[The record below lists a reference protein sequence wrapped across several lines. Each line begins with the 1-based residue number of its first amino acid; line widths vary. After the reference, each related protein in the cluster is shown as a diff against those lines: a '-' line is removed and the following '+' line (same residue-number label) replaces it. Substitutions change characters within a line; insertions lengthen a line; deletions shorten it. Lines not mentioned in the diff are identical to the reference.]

1 MIENVQIA
9 TRAADVT
16 KLRPPQ
22 DSDKQTGVFFIFLC
36 SLSVKMAC
44 LSSTCWKPLT
54 ILTENDR
61 VPGSKFDREPEHYTV
76 EQLKRWLKCRG
87 MKLSGKRDELVTQ
100 VSDCIKKGSHRVLDV
115 SIDQG
120 KWFAAKVIKDNQEVI
135 VDKSIKSKLS
145 FVPTVPVSGWRT
157 FQSQDIPVLFNYG
170 HIYYYALESIKT
182 VVTESG
188 HQDDEDEEGLG
199 HMTAKPL
206 KNGRKYV
213 DSGFV
218 HDMMD
223 TKTEEHYFL
232 KAHVWPSMR
241 NELPNNVLIIL
252 SVSSGAVIHASCD
265 PCKVS
270 ALGRCS
276 HVVAVLFSLLD
287 HVNEQRPTISTSCT
301 SKECSWNKG
310 KKRDKNPERLS
321 EVKYPSKRKL
331 SSTHVID
338 FDPRPKSFRRVTS
351 SHINGLLRD
360 LQSISQKCNEISMWE
375 TQLEIKYE
383 DYQLEDVNLD
393 HLMNNT
399 AAILQS
405 LTPSKLK
412 QIEGT
417 DLQSANERWYCE
429 RWCRLTASQCLSAC
443 RIGRLVLDGDP
454 NADVRAFKFISSHIW
469 GINREPFQ
477 SYWMR
482 YGLESEPKAILKYE
496 EQSNTVVCKSGLWV
510 NPNYPFLG
518 CSPDGIV
525 GEDGLLE
532 IKSLKIF
539 KHSTIESVVE
549 KWSTLPK
556 VVKQGQCFITE
567 DGQCILKSSHD
578 YYYQIQMQL
587 LVTERIFCD
596 FVLYAENGPVSIE
609 RIYQNEHVIN
619 EIIKCLTALWKRVV
633 APELYEMRVPRN
645 LLPFILPEN
654 INKLFLSTYAHNN
667 VEMDIKSDTSIPSNS
682 NDEMDIKSVTDTSS
696 HTNDEMEVADCLINT
711 LNMIQTDSKLI
722 NAGIVQ
728 NVPVVDTL
736 VIFPWGGVTSE
747 SITLHNTCPID
758 NWLMIFQVLVKSKRL
773 DLSTL
778 PETGQIIQ
786 NALNLIDSH
795 HYADAK
801 LAILPSKPTVI
812 SNIINLYG
820 GESDFFIK
828 HLNPYLKSTVRTTC
842 NLNSCPKPFQ
852 SFDSSVIILGRP
864 SLHNAQAQDWRTIYL
879 SRQLMIGCLQVS
891 HSVKGSLRISPQIQ
905 FHSQRRLASM
915 KTGKNHRFR
924 GSAQG

>member
-1 MIENVQIA
+1 
-9 TRAADVT
+9 
-16 KLRPPQ
+16 
-22 DSDKQTGVFFIFLC
+22 
-36 SLSVKMAC
+36 MAC
-44 LSSTCWKPLT
+44 LSSTSWKPLT
-54 ILTENDR
+54 ILTENDG
-61 VPGSKFDREPEHYTV
+61 VPGSKFDRKPEHYTV

-87 MKLSGKRDELVTQ
+87 MKLSGKRDELVTG

-120 KWFAAKVIKDNQEVI
+120 KWFAAKVIKENQEVI

-213 DSGFV
+213 DSGFL

-232 KAHVWPSMR
+232 KTHVWPSMR
-241 NELPNNVLIIL
+241 NELPHNVLIIL

-287 HVNEQRPTISTSCT
+287 HVNEQGPTISTPCT

-351 SHINGLLRD
+351 SHIDGLLRD

-429 RWCRLTASQCLSAC
+429 RWCHLTASQCFSAC

-532 IKSLKIF
+532 IKLLKIF
-539 KHSTIESVVE
+539 KDSTIESIVE
-549 KWSTLPK
+549 KRSTLPK
-556 VVKQGQCFITE
+556 VVKQGQCFIIE

-596 FVLYAENGPVSIE
+596 FVLYAENGPMSIE

-619 EIIKCLTALWKRVV
+619 ELLLLSCTKCVFREICYLSFYQRILTNYFYLH
-633 APELYEMRVPRN
+633 M
-645 LLPFILPEN
+645 
-654 INKLFLSTYAHNN
+654 
-667 VEMDIKSDTSIPSNS
+667 
-682 NDEMDIKSVTDTSS
+682 
-696 HTNDEMEVADCLINT
+696 HTAML
-711 LNMIQTDSKLI
+711 K
-722 NAGIVQ
+722 
-728 NVPVVDTL
+728 
-736 VIFPWGGVTSE
+736 W
-747 SITLHNTCPID
+747 
-758 NWLMIFQVLVKSKRL
+758 
-773 DLSTL
+773 
-778 PETGQIIQ
+778 
-786 NALNLIDSH
+786 
-795 HYADAK
+795 
-801 LAILPSKPTVI
+801 I
-812 SNIINLYG
+812 SNQIHLYLQTQMMKW
-820 GESDFFIK
+820 I
-828 HLNPYLKSTVRTTC
+828 LNQL
-842 NLNSCPKPFQ
+842 Q
-852 SFDSSVIILGRP
+852 
-864 SLHNAQAQDWRTIYL
+864 IYL
-879 SRQLMIGCLQVS
+879 HTQMMKWKLQTV
-891 HSVKGSLRISPQIQ
+891 
-905 FHSQRRLASM
+905 
-915 KTGKNHRFR
+915 
-924 GSAQG
+924 

>member
-1 MIENVQIA
+1 MV
-9 TRAADVT
+9 
-16 KLRPPQ
+16 
-22 DSDKQTGVFFIFLC
+22 C
-36 SLSVKMAC
+36 S
-44 LSSTCWKPLT
+44 
-54 ILTENDR
+54 
-61 VPGSKFDREPEHYTV
+61 
-76 EQLKRWLKCRG
+76 Q
-87 MKLSGKRDELVTQ
+87 
-100 VSDCIKKGSHRVLDV
+100 SHQR
-115 SIDQG
+115 
-120 KWFAAKVIKDNQEVI
+120 NQEVI

-241 NELPNNVLIIL
+241 NELPHNVLIIL

-265 PCKVS
+265 PFKVS

-287 HVNEQRPTISTSCT
+287 HVNEQGPTISTPYT

-360 LQSISQKCNEISMWE
+360 LQSISQKRNEISMWE

-393 HLMNNT
+393 HLMNNA

-412 QIEGT
+412 QSEGT

-454 NADVRAFKFISSHIW
+454 NADVRAFKFISLHIW

-510 NPNYPFLG
+510 NPNYPFLA

-532 IKSLKIF
+532 IKSLKMF
-539 KHSTIESVVE
+539 KDSTIESVVE

-556 VVKQGQCFITE
+556 VVKQGQCLIIE
-567 DGQCILKSSHD
+567 DGQYILKSSHD

-609 RIYQNEHVIN
+609 RIYQNEHVIY

-633 APELYEMRVPRN
+633 APESCTKCVFREICCLSFYQRILNYFYLHMHTAMLKWTSNQIHLYLQTQMMKW
-645 LLPFILPEN
+645 ILN
-654 INKLFLSTYAHNN
+654 QL
-667 VEMDIKSDTSIPSNS
+667 
-682 NDEMDIKSVTDTSS
+682 
-696 HTNDEMEVADCLINT
+696 
-711 LNMIQTDSKLI
+711 Q
-722 NAGIVQ
+722 
-728 NVPVVDTL
+728 
-736 VIFPWGGVTSE
+736 
-747 SITLHNTCPID
+747 
-758 NWLMIFQVLVKSKRL
+758 
-773 DLSTL
+773 
-778 PETGQIIQ
+778 
-786 NALNLIDSH
+786 
-795 HYADAK
+795 
-801 LAILPSKPTVI
+801 
-812 SNIINLYG
+812 
-820 GESDFFIK
+820 
-828 HLNPYLKSTVRTTC
+828 
-842 NLNSCPKPFQ
+842 
-852 SFDSSVIILGRP
+852 
-864 SLHNAQAQDWRTIYL
+864 IYL
-879 SRQLMIGCLQVS
+879 HTQMMKWKLQT
-891 HSVKGSLRISPQIQ
+891 I
-905 FHSQRRLASM
+905 
-915 KTGKNHRFR
+915 
-924 GSAQG
+924 

>member
-1 MIENVQIA
+1 
-9 TRAADVT
+9 
-16 KLRPPQ
+16 
-22 DSDKQTGVFFIFLC
+22 
-36 SLSVKMAC
+36 MAC
-44 LSSTCWKPLT
+44 LSSTSWKPLT
-54 ILTENDR
+54 ILTENDG

-87 MKLSGKRDELVTQ
+87 MKLSGKRDELVTR

-120 KWFAAKVIKDNQEVI
+120 KWFAATVFKENQEVI

-232 KAHVWPSMR
+232 KAHVWPSVK
-241 NELPNNVLIIL
+241 NELPHNVLIIL

-287 HVNEQRPTISTSCT
+287 HVNEQGPTISTPCT

-454 NADVRAFKFISSHIW
+454 NVDVRAFKFISSDIW

-477 SYWMR
+477 FYWMR
-482 YGLESEPKAILKYE
+482 YGLQSEPKAILKYE

-539 KHSTIESVVE
+539 KDSTIESVVE

-556 VVKQGQCFITE
+556 VVKQGQCFIIE

-578 YYYQIQMQL
+578 Y
-587 LVTERIFCD
+587 F
-596 FVLYAENGPVSIE
+596 
-609 RIYQNEHVIN
+609 
-619 EIIKCLTALWKRVV
+619 LTTTTLSNPDATFGHRK
-633 APELYEMRVPRN
+633 N
-645 LLPFILPEN
+645 
-654 INKLFLSTYAHNN
+654 FL
-667 VEMDIKSDTSIPSNS
+667 
-682 NDEMDIKSVTDTSS
+682 
-696 HTNDEMEVADCLINT
+696 
-711 LNMIQTDSKLI
+711 
-722 NAGIVQ
+722 
-728 NVPVVDTL
+728 
-736 VIFPWGGVTSE
+736 
-747 SITLHNTCPID
+747 
-758 NWLMIFQVLVKSKRL
+758 
-773 DLSTL
+773 
-778 PETGQIIQ
+778 
-786 NALNLIDSH
+786 
-795 HYADAK
+795 
-801 LAILPSKPTVI
+801 
-812 SNIINLYG
+812 
-820 GESDFFIK
+820 
-828 HLNPYLKSTVRTTC
+828 
-842 NLNSCPKPFQ
+842 
-852 SFDSSVIILGRP
+852 
-864 SLHNAQAQDWRTIYL
+864 
-879 SRQLMIGCLQVS
+879 
-891 HSVKGSLRISPQIQ
+891 
-905 FHSQRRLASM
+905 
-915 KTGKNHRFR
+915 
-924 GSAQG
+924 

>member
-1 MIENVQIA
+1 
-9 TRAADVT
+9 
-16 KLRPPQ
+16 
-22 DSDKQTGVFFIFLC
+22 
-36 SLSVKMAC
+36 
-44 LSSTCWKPLT
+44 
-54 ILTENDR
+54 
-61 VPGSKFDREPEHYTV
+61 
-76 EQLKRWLKCRG
+76 
-87 MKLSGKRDELVTQ
+87 
-100 VSDCIKKGSHRVLDV
+100 
-115 SIDQG
+115 
-120 KWFAAKVIKDNQEVI
+120 
-135 VDKSIKSKLS
+135 
-145 FVPTVPVSGWRT
+145 
-157 FQSQDIPVLFNYG
+157 
-170 HIYYYALESIKT
+170 
-182 VVTESG
+182 
-188 HQDDEDEEGLG
+188 
-199 HMTAKPL
+199 MTAKPL
-206 KNGRKYV
+206 KNGIKYV

-232 KAHVWPSMR
+232 KAHVWPSMK
-241 NELPNNVLIIL
+241 NELPHNVLIIL

-287 HVNEQRPTISTSCT
+287 HVNEQGPTISTPCT

-539 KHSTIESVVE
+539 KDSTIESVVE

-556 VVKQGQCFITE
+556 VVKQGQCFIIE

-578 YYYQIQMQL
+578 YYYQIQMQF

-619 EIIKCLTALWKRVV
+619 EIIKCPTALWKRVV

-654 INKLFLSTYAHNN
+654 INKLFLSTYAHSN

-682 NDEMDIKSVTDTSS
+682 NDEMDEGKIRDMAGHMRSCSK
-696 HTNDEMEVADCLINT
+696 ND
-711 LNMIQTDSKLI
+711 
-722 NAGIVQ
+722 
-728 NVPVVDTL
+728 
-736 VIFPWGGVTSE
+736 
-747 SITLHNTCPID
+747 
-758 NWLMIFQVLVKSKRL
+758 
-773 DLSTL
+773 
-778 PETGQIIQ
+778 
-786 NALNLIDSH
+786 
-795 HYADAK
+795 
-801 LAILPSKPTVI
+801 
-812 SNIINLYG
+812 
-820 GESDFFIK
+820 
-828 HLNPYLKSTVRTTC
+828 
-842 NLNSCPKPFQ
+842 
-852 SFDSSVIILGRP
+852 
-864 SLHNAQAQDWRTIYL
+864 SLF
-879 SRQLMIGCLQVS
+879 
-891 HSVKGSLRISPQIQ
+891 SVKPIKFY
-905 FHSQRRLASM
+905 FHS
-915 KTGKNHRFR
+915 F
-924 GSAQG
+924 

>member
-1 MIENVQIA
+1 M
-9 TRAADVT
+9 
-16 KLRPPQ
+16 
-22 DSDKQTGVFFIFLC
+22 FFIFLC
-36 SLSVKMAC
+36 CLSVKIAC
-44 LSSTCWKPLT
+44 LSSTSWKPLT
-54 ILTENDR
+54 ILTENDG

-87 MKLSGKRDELVTQ
+87 MKLSGKRDELVTR

-120 KWFAAKVIKDNQEVI
+120 KWFAAKVIKENQEVI

-199 HMTAKPL
+199 HVTAKPL

-223 TKTEEHYFL
+223 TETEEHYFL

-241 NELPNNVLIIL
+241 NELPHNVLIIL

-270 ALGRCS
+270 TLERCS

-287 HVNEQRPTISTSCT
+287 HVNGQGPTISTPCT

-321 EVKYPSKRKL
+321 EIKYPSKRKL
-331 SSTHVID
+331 SSTRVID

-351 SHINGLLRD
+351 SHINELLRD
-360 LQSISQKCNEISMWE
+360 LQSISQKCNDISMWE

-429 RWCRLTASQCLSAC
+429 RLCRLTASQCLTAC
-443 RIGRLVLDGDP
+443 RIGRLVLDGD
-454 NADVRAFKFISSHIW
+454 
-469 GINREPFQ
+469 
-477 SYWMR
+477 
-482 YGLESEPKAILKYE
+482 LESEPKAILEYE
-496 EQSNTVVCKSGLWV
+496 EQSNTVVCKSGLRV

-539 KHSTIESVVE
+539 KDSTIESVVE
-549 KWSTLPK
+549 EWSTLPK
-556 VVKQGQCFITE
+556 VVKQEQCFIIE
-567 DGQCILKSSHD
+567 DGQCILKSSYD

-619 EIIKCLTALWKRVV
+619 KIIKCLTALWKRVV

-654 INKLFLSTYAHNN
+654 INKLFLSTYAHSN
-667 VEMDIKSDTSIPSNS
+667 VEMGIKSDTSIPSNS
-682 NDEMDIKSVTDTSS
+682 NDEMDIKSVTDISS

-747 SITLHNTCPID
+747 GITLHNTCPID

-778 PETGQIIQ
+778 PETGKIIQ

-820 GESDFFIK
+820 GESK
-828 HLNPYLKSTVRTTC
+828 
-842 NLNSCPKPFQ
+842 
-852 SFDSSVIILGRP
+852 
-864 SLHNAQAQDWRTIYL
+864 
-879 SRQLMIGCLQVS
+879 
-891 HSVKGSLRISPQIQ
+891 
-905 FHSQRRLASM
+905 
-915 KTGKNHRFR
+915 
-924 GSAQG
+924 